1 MGDQDCF
8 ACSGLVGPD
17 RFECPVKIGSRPAVI
32 VTRMARQVADPAYP
46 DQAAPAGPAAGPLGG
61 DGLLFGSLSVP
72 AGVLVTSGA
81 R

>member
-1 MGDQDCF
+1 M
-8 ACSGLVGPD
+8 GPD
-17 RFECPVKIGSRPAVI
+17 RFECPVKIVSHPAAI
-32 VTRMARQVADPAYP
+32 GTRSADP
-46 DQAAPAGPAAGPLGG
+46 GPPAGPLGG